1 MNKLSQVM
9 NDVYRK
15 TAFPIHD
22 KTIMYRK
29 TAFPIHDKTIFLIIW
44 KRINYERVEKI

>member
-29 TAFPIHDKTIFLIIW
+29 TAFLIHDKTIMYSKTAFPIYFP
-44 KRINYERVEKI
+44 RTT

>member
-1 MNKLSQVM
+1 MYNTVLQ
-9 NDVYRK
+9 NNVYRK

-29 TAFPIHDKTIFLIIW
+29 TAFPIHDKTIMYRKTTFPI
-44 KRINYERVEKI
+44 YS